1 MQVDFII
8 IGGGLAGASAAY
20 YLSQSGSVVLLE
32 REKHFGEHSSGRT
45 AGLFTTGI
53 SAATMR
59 ALAGASRAFFKEPP
73 ADLEVGSLIEPRGSL
88 TVGPSSKR
96 TSLET
101 LCSRIQLAGGRAS
114 MLDRNA
120 AHNLFPALRPE
131 LFDIAAYEEDAWDID
146 VNALLQGYLKAARK
160 NNAQTLSHCAV
171 EGITRINSQWEVQCK
186 NGHFTAPILVNA
198 AGGWV
203 DVVNN
208 LAGVAPVGA
217 TPYKRTAFTFNLLP
231 NQKGAD
237 WPMVSST
244 DFDWYVKPE
253 GGSFMGS
260 PSDAVEVVP
269 GEVYSD
275 DMDVAQGAYNI
286 EAATTLKVG
295 RPIGTWAGMRTYV
308 KDRNPVCGV
317 RKDASGFIILAG
329 QGGCGVLTSPALG
342 QAVNAIALDQDL
354 PDTLLSADLSI
365 DALSPER
372 DSLKK

>member
-8 IGGGLAGASAAY
+8 IGGGMAGASAAY
-20 YLSQSGSVVLLE
+20 FLSQSGSVVLLE
-32 REKHFGEHSSGRT
+32 QEKHFGEHSSGRT

-59 ALAGASRAFFKEPP
+59 ALSGVSRAFFKEPP

-88 TVGPSSKR
+88 TVGPSSKQAQ
-96 TSLET
+96 LET
-101 LCSRIQLAGGRAS
+101 LCSRVQQAGGSAA

-120 AHNLFPALRPE
+120 ALDLFPALRPD
-131 LFDIAAYEEDAWDID
+131 LFDIAAYEEDAYDID
-146 VNALLQGYLKAARK
+146 VNSLLQGYLKAARK
-160 NNAQTLSHCAV
+160 NNAQTLSECAV
-171 EGITRINSQWEVQCK
+171 ESITRVNSQWEVQCK
-186 NGHFTAPILVNA
+186 KGHFTAPILVNA
-198 AGGWV
+198 AGGWA
-203 DVVNN
+203 DIINN
-208 LAGVAPVGA
+208 LAGVTPVGI

-231 NQKGAD
+231 NQQGAD

-244 DFDWYVKPE
+244 DFNWYVKPE
-253 GGSFMGS
+253 QGCFMGS
-260 PSDAVEVVP
+260 PSDAVPVTP

-308 KDRNPVCGV
+308 KDRNPICGM

-342 QAVNAIALDQDL
+342 QAVKAVALGQDL
-354 PDTLLSADLSI
+354 PDTFLSADLSI

-372 DSLKK
+372 ASLK